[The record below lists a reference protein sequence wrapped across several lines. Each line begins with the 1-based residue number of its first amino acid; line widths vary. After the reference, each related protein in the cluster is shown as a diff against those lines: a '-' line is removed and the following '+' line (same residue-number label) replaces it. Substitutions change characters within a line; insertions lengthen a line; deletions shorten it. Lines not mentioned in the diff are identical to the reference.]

1 MKEKAIVLD
10 VDGVLLDSS
19 KVFEELFKRKLKG
32 NEKWEYFRENCNGSE
47 VTFIKNSLKFIQALN
62 KEVKIILLT
71 ARNEKCRES
80 TEARLKAENFIYHE
94 LYMRPKDNYEESY
107 ILKNKVVFELM
118 GIYDIIAFIDD
129 ELSNCEAIKDLGVL
143 SLRKI

>member
-1 MKEKAIVLD
+1 MREQAIVLD

-32 NEKWEYFRENCNGSE
+32 DEKWEYFRENCNGSD
-47 VTFIKNSLKFIQALN
+47 VIFIKNSLKFIQALN

-71 ARNEKCRES
+71 ARNEKCREA

-94 LYMRPKDNYEESY
+94 LYMRPENNYEESDTLKSK
-107 ILKNKVVFELM
+107 ILFELT

-129 ELSNCEAIKDLGVL
+129 ELSNCEAAKNLGIL
-143 SLRKI
+143 ALRKI

>member
-1 MKEKAIVLD
+1 MKEQAIVLD

-32 NEKWEYFRENCNGSE
+32 DEKWEYFRENCNGSD
-47 VTFIKNSLKFIQALN
+47 VIFIKNSLKFIQALN
-62 KEVKIILLT
+62 KEIKIILLT
-71 ARNEKCRES
+71 ARNEKCREA

-94 LYMRPKDNYEESY
+94 LYMRPENNYEESDTLKSK
-107 ILKNKVVFELM
+107 ILFELT

-129 ELSNCEAIKDLGVL
+129 ELSNCKAAKDLGIL
-143 SLRKI
+143 ALRKV